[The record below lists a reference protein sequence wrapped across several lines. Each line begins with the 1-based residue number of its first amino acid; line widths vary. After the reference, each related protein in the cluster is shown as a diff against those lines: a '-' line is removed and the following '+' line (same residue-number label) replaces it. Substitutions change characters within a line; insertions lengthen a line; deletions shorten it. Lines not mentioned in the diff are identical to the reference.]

1 MPRSYIN
8 PEHERLL
15 LSILVRNN
23 NKPMRY
29 QVLGEVARGTLT
41 DLTNTKVYSLAVY
54 TEGDEKCHYSLHYTD
69 SIWSI
74 TGGAE
79 DDEGSVNWGIYYNG
93 SSWVQATTGYI
104 KVDLWK

>member
-29 QVLGEVARGTLT
+29 QVLGEVARVTLT
-41 DLTNTKVYSLAVY
+41 DLTNTKALSTLRQSVKFRCS
-54 TEGDEKCHYSLHYTD
+54 
-69 SIWSI
+69 
-74 TGGAE
+74 GGE
-79 DDEGSVNWGIYYNG
+79 YYCLSG
-93 SSWVQATTGYI
+93 R
-104 KVDLWK
+104 

>member
-41 DLTNTKVYSLAVY
+41 DLTNTKALSTLRQSVKFRCS
-54 TEGDEKCHYSLHYTD
+54 
-69 SIWSI
+69 
-74 TGGAE
+74 GGE
-79 DDEGSVNWGIYYNG
+79 YYCLSG
-93 SSWVQATTGYI
+93 R
-104 KVDLWK
+104 

>member
-1 MPRSYIN
+1 MPRSYLN

-41 DLTNTKVYSLAVY
+41 DLTNTKALSTLRQSVKFRCS
-54 TEGDEKCHYSLHYTD
+54 
-69 SIWSI
+69 
-74 TGGAE
+74 GGE
-79 DDEGSVNWGIYYNG
+79 YYCLSG
-93 SSWVQATTGYI
+93 R
-104 KVDLWK
+104 

>member
-29 QVLGEVARGTLT
+29 QVLGEIARGTLT
-41 DLTNTKVYSLAVY
+41 DLTNTKALSTLRQSVKFRCS
-54 TEGDEKCHYSLHYTD
+54 
-69 SIWSI
+69 
-74 TGGAE
+74 GGE
-79 DDEGSVNWGIYYNG
+79 YYCLSG
-93 SSWVQATTGYI
+93 R
-104 KVDLWK
+104 